1 MGEHAL
7 TSYLIQY
14 IDPKDNEGEEDPLFS
29 EYTYGDKGNR
39 GNTLKTQVLKGD
51 FLFFNRSIEDKV
63 CITAFYEVVE
73 VLEIQKAKMNNSIMR
88 NYRNPHLLRNN
99 VQENEV
105 IVFGHPDKS
114 MILDTPLEVN
124 RALLE
129 ELSIE
134 FKLSPNQTE
143 KAAISSKLKNY
154 GRFIPLDD
162 SQVNILLEKVNP
174 LHTTSFL
181 KLQKDV
187 ETPIV
192 LDETEKDSV
201 VKARI
206 GQSIFKRNLLAIE
219 KKCRLC
225 GVLDERLLVASH
237 IKPWS
242 KSNNRERLDVNNG
255 LLLCPNHDALFDKGH
270 SSFEKDVLIL
280 ISNSL
285 DKYSKIF
292 LNINETMNI
301 GMEKSQQQYM
311 KWHRDNKFK

>member
-154 GRFIPLDD
+154 GRFIRLDD

-174 LHTTSFL
+174 LHTASFL
-181 KLQKDV
+181 KLQKDLR
-187 ETPIV
+187 TSIV
-192 LDETEKDSV
+192 LDKTEKDLV

-206 GQSIFKRNLLAIE
+206 GQSIFKRTLLAVE
-219 KKCRLC
+219 KKCGLC
-225 GVLDERLLVASH
+225 GVSDERLLVASH

-242 KSNNRERLDVNNG
+242 QSNNQERLDVNNG
-255 LLLCPNHDALFDKGH
+255 LLLCPNHDALFDKGYI
-270 SSFEKDVLIL
+270 SFDKDGLIL
-280 ISNSL
+280 ISKSL
-285 DKYSKIF
+285 DKYSKLF

-301 GMEKSQQQYM
+301 RMKESQQKYI
-311 KWHRDNKFK
+311 KWHRENKFK

>member
-29 EYTYGDKGNR
+29 EYTYGDKENR

-73 VLEIQKAKMNNSIMR
+73 VLEIQKAKMDNSIMR
-88 NYRNPHLLRNN
+88 NYRNPHLLRDN

-105 IVFGHPDKS
+105 IVFGNPDKS
-114 MILDTPLEVN
+114 MVLDTPLEVN

-134 FKLSPNQTE
+134 LKPSPNQTE
-143 KAAISSKLKNY
+143 KAAISSRLKNY

-225 GVLDERLLVASH
+225 GVSDERLLVASH

-255 LLLCPNHDALFDKGH
+255 LLLCPNHDALFDKGYI
-270 SSFEKDVLIL
+270 SFEKDGLIL

-301 GMEKSQQQYM
+301 GMKKSQQQYM

>member
-1 MGEHAL
+1 M

-29 EYTYGDKGNR
+29 EYTYGDKENR

-63 CITAFYEVVE
+63 CITAFYEVAE
-73 VLEIQKAKMNNSIMR
+73 VLEIQKAKKDNSIMR
-88 NYRNPHLLRNN
+88 NYRNPHLLRKS

-105 IVFGHPDKS
+105 IVFGNPDKS

-124 RALLE
+124 MALLE

-134 FKLSPNQTE
+134 FKPSPNQTE

-154 GRFIPLDD
+154 GRFFPLDD

-174 LHTTSFL
+174 LHNTSFL
-181 KLQKDV
+181 KLQKDL
-187 ETPIV
+187 ETQIV
-192 LDETEKDSV
+192 LDKTEKDWI

-206 GQSIFKRNLLAIE
+206 GQSIFKRTLLAIE

-225 GVLDERLLVASH
+225 GVSDKRLLVASH

-270 SSFEKDVLIL
+270 ISFDKDGLIL
-280 ISNSL
+280 ISSSL
-285 DKYSKIF
+285 DKYSKLF

-301 GMEKSQQQYM
+301 RMKESQQQYM
-311 KWHRDNKFK
+311 KWHRENKFK

>member
-1 MGEHAL
+1 M

-14 IDPKDNEGEEDPLFS
+14 IAPKDNEGEEDPLFS
-29 EYTYGDKGNR
+29 EYTYGDKEDR

-63 CITAFYEVVE
+63 CITAFYEVAE
-73 VLEIQKAKMNNSIMR
+73 VLEIQKAKMDNSIMR
-88 NYRNPHLLRNN
+88 NYRNPHLLRKN

-105 IVFGHPDKS
+105 IVFGNPDKS
-114 MILDTPLEVN
+114 MMLDTPLEVN
-124 RALLE
+124 MALLE

-134 FKLSPNQTE
+134 FKPSPNQTE

-174 LHTTSFL
+174 LHNTSFL
-181 KLQKDV
+181 KLQKDL
-187 ETPIV
+187 ETQIV
-192 LDETEKDSV
+192 LDKTEKDWV

-206 GQSIFKRNLLAIE
+206 GQSIFKRTLLAIE

-225 GVLDERLLVASH
+225 GVSDERLLVASH

-270 SSFEKDVLIL
+270 ISFDKDGLIL
-280 ISNSL
+280 ISSSL
-285 DKYSKIF
+285 DKYSKLF

-301 GMEKSQQQYM
+301 RMKESQQQYI
-311 KWHRDNKFK
+311 KWHRENKFK